1 VSLCVYVLRCAVCT
15 PYEKKEQKTVHLKW
29 SICKT
34 KKVYQSLLFNYSLK
48 NRQHMK
54 YCQTI
59 NINTSSF
66 LSVQAVLKITCR
78 PESDSTMPDISPTFN
93 AKAAFSKLGNILPGE
108 RKGVRCDTYERDGY
122 FYAKKKKE
130 CTCEETQHHVQNSKF
145 DCTHTSLEHA
155 QVTPSSRL
163 GRAAITS
170 ILSQLPKYA
179 LEPFPD
185 TQTYTS
191 THIHKVKVKGKY

>member
-108 RKGVRCDTYERDGY
+108 REGVRCDTYKRDAY
-122 FYAKKKKE
+122 FYAKKKRKKKNIRVRKHNIM
-130 CTCEETQHHVQNSKF
+130 CRIASLIVRGH
-145 DCTHTSLEHA
+145 THTPLLNMPKSPPLPGLAELQSLR
-155 QVTPSSRL
+155 SS
-163 GRAAITS
+163 ANS
-170 ILSQLPKYA
+170 PNMLSNL
-179 LEPFPD
+179 F
-185 TQTYTS
+185 QTRRH
-191 THIHKVKVKGKY
+191 THRHTCIK